1 MSTNLAERLTKTERD
16 QSFPNLRPRDAATI
30 ILIDRSGPAL
40 KILMGRR
47 HHGHKF
53 LPGKFVFPGGRVE
66 VGDRYVSVTGELDP
80 HVEFRL
86 MQRAQRPSRVKA
98 RAFAVAAIREAFE
111 ETGLLLG
118 RKVDGTPDLPEAWRA
133 FTQAGVH
140 PDIGELHFI
149 ARAITPPR
157 RPRRF
162 DTRFFA
168 ADAQMI
174 AHRIDGVLGPDAELV
189 EVAWVPI
196 AQAKEFDLPTIT
208 QVVIEDLETRMRE
221 GFGHELPV
229 PYYRMLKRKFVRVL
243 L

>member
-1 MSTNLAERLTKTERD
+1 MSMDLAERLTKAERD
-16 QSFPNLRPRDAATI
+16 QSFPNLRPKDAATI
-30 ILIDRSGPAL
+30 ILIDRSAPTL
-40 KILMGRR
+40 KVLMGRR

-66 VGDRYVSVTGELDP
+66 AADRHVPVTGELHP
-80 HVEFRL
+80 QVESRL
-86 MQRAQRPSRVKA
+86 MQLLQRPSRVKA

-118 RKVDGTPDLPEAWRA
+118 KSAERTPLLPESWHA
-133 FTQAGVH
+133 FTLARVQ
-140 PDIGELHFI
+140 PDIGDLHFI
-149 ARAITPPR
+149 ARAVTPPG

-168 ADAQMI
+168 ADAKTI
-174 AHRIDGVLGPDAELV
+174 AHRIGDVVGPDAELV
-189 EVAWVPI
+189 ELTWVPI
-196 AQAKEFDLPTIT
+196 AQARELDLPTIT
-208 QVVIEDLETRMRE
+208 QVVLENLETRMRD

-229 PYYRMLKRKFVRVL
+229 PYYRMLNRKFVRVL